1 MRLTFLDLGQ
11 DGDDADADTQ
21 DQVEGDEEL
30 VQLAFRRLK
39 QPSINEDKIKKY
51 YNKGVKNNNNKKPVI
66 I

>member
-39 QPSINEDKIKKY
+39 QSSQPTIHQ
-51 YNKGVKNNNNKKPVI
+51 
-66 I
+66 

>member
-30 VQLAFRRLK
+30 VQLAF
-39 QPSINEDKIKKY
+39 
-51 YNKGVKNNNNKKPVI
+51 
-66 I
+66 